1 MDNNKKIEDS
11 IDSQTGYKSIVALE
25 SIKTEDSEEAMYQIA
40 VMMDKNQLSYEEMYA
55 MKAIF

>member
-1 MDNNKKIEDS
+1 MDNNKKIEES